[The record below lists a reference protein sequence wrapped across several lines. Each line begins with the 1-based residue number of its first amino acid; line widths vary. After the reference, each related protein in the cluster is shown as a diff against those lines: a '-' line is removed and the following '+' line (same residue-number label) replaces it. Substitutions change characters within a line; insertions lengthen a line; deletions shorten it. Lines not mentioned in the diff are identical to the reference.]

1 MSRTSVFELK
11 ITWKQFSKLLWLK
24 QLSRIFLLFQEV
36 VPTFFFF
43 QTFFFFFYMYMIVWS
58 SQNQEHWRLPI
69 FKFMST
75 FLRSPSSKE
84 LHKVS
89 CLILGVKLFQIKG
102 FCILCIS
109 SINCFENEVID
120 VRYTI
125 SDNAIMFWRL
135 LFPLLVKY
143 FPFSINLKHLAY

>member
-1 MSRTSVFELK
+1 MIKATFK
-11 ITWKQFSKLLWLK
+11 NFS
-24 QLSRIFLLFQEV
+24 SFPRGGSN
-36 VPTFFFF
+36 FFFF

-125 SDNAIMFWRL
+125 LDNAIMFWRL

-143 FPFSINLKHLAY
+143 FPFSINLKHISDAY

>member
-1 MSRTSVFELK
+1 MIKATFK
-11 ITWKQFSKLLWLK
+11 NFS
-24 QLSRIFLLFQEV
+24 SFPRGGSN
-36 VPTFFFF
+36 FFFF

-58 SQNQEHWRLPI
+58 SQNQEHWRLPY

-125 SDNAIMFWRL
+125 LDNAIMFWRL

-143 FPFSINLKHLAY
+143 FPFSINLKHFAY

>member
-1 MSRTSVFELK
+1 MIKATFK
-11 ITWKQFSKLLWLK
+11 NFS
-24 QLSRIFLLFQEV
+24 SFPRGGSN
-36 VPTFFFF
+36 FFFF

-58 SQNQEHWRLPI
+58 SQNQEHWRLPY

-125 SDNAIMFWRL
+125 LDNAIMFWRL
-135 LFPLLVKY
+135 LFALLVKY
-143 FPFSINLKHLAY
+143 FPFSINLKHFAY